1 MTSFFQESPAWLT
14 RPILAMLVAIT
25 ALSVTATPV
34 SAHKDHKAKQ
44 EAAQLEA
51 RRAAVD
57 GSTQSAPMPHDM
69 TMPGHAAAMAGMADA
84 EEPPQSFGMRL
95 IDWLGRFHPMLVHFP
110 IAFIPAAL
118 FTAIVGR
125 KRPGFAKPVQFLVVT
140 AGMTAPFALLSG
152 WLSGGFEL
160 GLDDWV
166 MQSHRWLGTGIGIGA
181 FALGVFALK
190 RPEQDRGTAMIVG
203 LSFLTAAILVQG
215 WFGGALVHGVD
226 HLNW

>member
-1 MTSFFQESPAWLT
+1 MASFTRRSQAWLA
-14 RPILAMLVAIT
+14 RSVLAILAAI
-25 ALSVTATPV
+25 AVLSMPAAPV

-51 RRAAVD
+51 QRAAAG
-57 GSTQSAPMPHDM
+57 GSAQTAPMAHNM
-69 TMPGHAAAMAGMADA
+69 AMPGHAAAMPGMEKADD
-84 EEPPQSFGMRL
+84 PPQSFAARL
-95 IDWLGRFHPMLVHFP
+95 LDWLGRFHPMLVHFP

-140 AGMTAPFALLSG
+140 AGVTAPFAMLSG

-160 GLDDWV
+160 GLDDWM

-181 FALGVFALK
+181 FALGVFALR
-190 RPEQDRGTAMIVG
+190 RPEQDRGSGMIVG
-203 LSFLTAAILVQG
+203 LSILTAAILVQG

>member
-1 MTSFFQESPAWLT
+1 MSMFIRRSHRLLARSVLALLAAIALLSIPVAPA
-14 RPILAMLVAIT
+14 
-25 ALSVTATPV
+25 

-51 RRAAVD
+51 QRAAAG
-57 GSTQSAPMPHDM
+57 GSAQSAPKAHDM
-69 TMPGHAAAMAGMADA
+69 AMPGHATAMAAMD
-84 EEPPQSFGMRL
+84 EIDDPPKSVAARL
-95 IDWLGRFHPMLVHFP
+95 LDWLGRFHPMLVHFP

-140 AGMTAPFALLSG
+140 AGVTAPFAMLSG

-160 GLDDWV
+160 GLDDWM

-181 FALGVFALK
+181 FALGVFALR
-190 RPEQDRGTAMIVG
+190 RPEQDRGSGMIVG
-203 LSFLTAAILVQG
+203 LSILTAAILVQG

>member
-1 MTSFFQESPAWLT
+1 MASFTRRSQAWLA
-14 RPILAMLVAIT
+14 RSVLAILAAI
-25 ALSVTATPV
+25 AVLSMPAAPV

-44 EAAQLEA
+44 EAAKLEA
-51 RRAAVD
+51 RRAGAG
-57 GSTQSAPMPHDM
+57 GSPQTVPMAHDM
-69 TMPGHAAAMAGMADA
+69 SMPDHAAAMAGMADA
-84 EEPPQSFGMRL
+84 EKPPQGFGVRL
-95 IDWLGRFHPMLVHFP
+95 LDWLGRFHPMLVHFP

-140 AGMTAPFALLSG
+140 AGVTAPFAMLSG

-160 GLDDWV
+160 GLDDWM

-181 FALGVFALK
+181 FALGVFALR
-190 RPEQDRGTAMIVG
+190 RPEQDRGSGMIVG
-203 LSFLTAAILVQG
+203 LSILTAAIFVQG
-215 WFGGALVHGVD
+215 WFGGALVHGID